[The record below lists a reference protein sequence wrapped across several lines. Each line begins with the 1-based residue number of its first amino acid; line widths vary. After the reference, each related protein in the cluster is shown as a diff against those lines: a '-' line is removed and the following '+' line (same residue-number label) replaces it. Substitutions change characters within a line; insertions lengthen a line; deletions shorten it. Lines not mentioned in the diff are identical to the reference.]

1 MLRAAPLSPNP
12 SPWAT
17 SAPCS
22 PHCGKDNHHN
32 PSGATGSTPR
42 AAKRAEMSVGAQE
55 VWLPSRNL
63 GRQDSSGEGVG
74 AEGVIKASKELGF
87 PAGVTGT
94 PVCLWDSHTP

>member
-1 MLRAAPLSPNP
+1 MP
-12 SPWAT
+12 
-17 SAPCS
+17 
-22 PHCGKDNHHN
+22 
-32 PSGATGSTPR
+32 
-42 AAKRAEMSVGAQE
+42 EGAQE

-94 PVCLWDSHTP
+94 PVCLGDSHTP